1 MKAILKIWTLLL
13 CAGLVLCCDPA
24 SSEGTTGANE
34 NPTTETQEQPLSD
47 GSIFSHTIGNT
58 NVLIGT
64 GDWNSITSGNGRY
77 VAIGDNT
84 LAAKRYS
91 AYSDNGTDWLYK
103 EQASV
108 FTWSGNVVY
117 GNGKFVTS
125 GTDAASYERGVLT
138 STDGIDWTFTQL
150 AGNVVLQSIIYTDK
164 FIGIDTKGNVFT
176 SEDGTDWISQATD
189 MAIGNVCEN
198 RGFVYGNDIYV
209 VLGENGTM
217 IYSSNLEN
225 WTEAEFSQREDNDM
239 PKAVA
244 YGNDKFVAVGT
255 VVFYSS
261 NGSSWTKVDTEY
273 VFSDIVFADNQF
285 IAVGI
290 DPTNNEQTDNEQT
303 DNEQTEEC
311 KYKIMTSSDGIAWTV
326 QDIEANATCICIM
339 Q

>member
-13 CAGLVLCCDPA
+13 CAGLVLCCDPT

-176 SEDGTDWISQATD
+176 SADGIDWTSQATD

-209 VLGENGTM
+209 VLGESGTI

-244 YGNDKFVAVGT
+244 YGNDKFVAVGKG
-255 VVFYSS
+255 VF
-261 NGSSWTKVDTEY
+261 
-273 VFSDIVFADNQF
+273 
-285 IAVGI
+285 
-290 DPTNNEQTDNEQT
+290 
-303 DNEQTEEC
+303 
-311 KYKIMTSSDGIAWTV
+311 
-326 QDIEANATCICIM
+326 
-339 Q
+339 

>member
-24 SSEGTTGANE
+24 SSEGTSGANE

-150 AGNVVLQSIIYTDK
+150 AGNVVLQSVIYTDK

-189 MAIGNVCEN
+189 MSIGNVCEN

-255 VVFYSS
+255 GVVFYSS

-273 VFSDIVFADNQF
+273 AFSDIVFADNQF

-290 DPTNNEQTDNEQT
+290 DPTNNEQT